1 MTCHHDARELLSA
14 LLDDALAGEQ
24 RLAVQRHVDGCDE
37 CRRELERLRQTVGL
51 LHRLPP
57 ARAPVGFVD
66 RVLEAARPTPWHE
79 RLWRRLLLPLRVR
92 LPLEA
97 AALVLVAGLAV
108 YVFERT
114 PELQQAARQE
124 APGAL
129 PSEARRA
136 EPLPPTAP
144 PTAPVPPAGAK
155 PESASAPPAPART
168 APLAKE
174 NARAQ
179 VENRRKAEPA
189 APREE
194 KSAAS
199 GALIGRESATR
210 DRADAP
216 TAQPGSPPAAERAEA
231 ARPGQSLAARAP
243 AALRA
248 APDVAGRLVVADR
261 AEGAEALGALA
272 ARLGAVEVSRRLEA
286 DEAVV
291 ELALP
296 REIYPALVEG
306 LAGIGRWTVER
317 APAELPAR
325 VRISIRLTG

>member
-24 RLAVQRHVDGCDE
+24 RVAVQRHVDGCAE

-51 LHRLPP
+51 LHRLRP

-66 RVLEAARPTPWHE
+66 RVLEAARPTPRHK

-92 LPLEA
+92 LPLGA
-97 AALVLVAGLAV
+97 AALLLVAGLAV

-129 PSEARRA
+129 PPEARRA

-144 PTAPVPPAGAK
+144 LPPAGAK
-155 PESASAPPAPART
+155 PEPASAPPAPART
-168 APLAKE
+168 EPPAKE
-174 NARAQ
+174 KARAQ
-179 VENRRKAEPA
+179 VEDRRKVEPA

-199 GALIGRESATR
+199 GALIERESATR
-210 DRADAP
+210 DRVDAP
-216 TAQPGSPPAAERAEA
+216 TPQRGSPPAAEKAEA
-231 ARPGQSLAARAP
+231 ARPRQSLAARAP
-243 AALRA
+243 AVLPA

-261 AEGAEALGALA
+261 AEAMRALAEMAAKLGAS
-272 ARLGAVEVSRRLEA
+272 EVSRRAEA
-286 DEAVV
+286 DESIV

-296 REIYPALVEG
+296 RETYPALIEG
-306 LAGIGRWTVER
+306 LGRIGRWTVER
-317 APAELPAR
+317 EAAELPAR